1 VPDGL
6 LPISLLPSIPYTDID
21 MAPQSLSLLE
31 KSIHLSFSNKDLLAQ
46 ALTHRSATGKA
57 HLHKHNERMEF
68 LGDAV
73 LELVATEYLF
83 SFEGKSEGELTNWRA
98 ALVNGKQLAVVA
110 RELKLGDYLFMS
122 RGEEASGGRDK
133 ESTLA
138 NTLEALIGGIYLD
151 QGFEAART
159 FCFDHI
165 LQRLGELLKAG
176 KHRDFKSLFQE
187 KSQEILGITPRYEV
201 IDERGPDHAKIFT
214 CAVFIGDEQVTQGS
228 GASKQ
233 EAEQAAAEAGLRMK
247 KWK

>member
-1 VPDGL
+1 MP
-6 LPISLLPSIPYTDID
+6 
-21 MAPQSLSLLE
+21 PQPFSLLE
-31 KSIHLSFSNKDLLAQ
+31 KSLHLPFGNKDILAQ

-57 HLHKHNERMEF
+57 HIHKHNERMEF

-83 SFEGKSEGELTNWRA
+83 SFESKSEGELTNWRA
-98 ALVNGKQLAVVA
+98 ALVNGKQLAAVA
-110 RELKLGDYLFMS
+110 RELKLGEFLFMS

-138 NTLEALIGGIYLD
+138 NALEALIGGIFLD
-151 QGFEAART
+151 QGFDTART

-165 LQRLGELLKAG
+165 LTRLGELLKAG
-176 KHRDFKSLFQE
+176 KHRDFKSVFQE
-187 KSQEILGITPRYEV
+187 KAQELKAVTPHYEV
-201 IDERGPDHAKIFT
+201 VAESGPDHDKEFT
-214 CAVFIGDEQVTQGS
+214 SAVFLGTEEVARGS

-233 EAEQAAAEAGLRMK
+233 EAEQAAAEAGLKVK